1 MAPKLKNIL
10 YLAIPYGVDGDV
22 EVDVGAVGGAFDV
35 LDDFRPERVGL
46 GCGVLAGVG
55 FYLGGET
62 LDAVGRYTTKR
73 TRLGM
78 ELLHFGS

>member
-1 MAPKLKNIL
+1 M
-10 YLAIPYGVDGDV
+10 

-55 FYLGGET
+55 FHLGGKT

-78 ELLHFGS
+78 E